1 MKNVF
6 LILLGFA
13 LSGCTNIQFNER
25 YENLKWPKVIIA
37 PFNGENSD
45 IAEVK
50 FEHHFATISKIE
62 VIPPS
67 LIMMLLKE
75 HNLTELYT
83 NDKTEALFIL
93 ADKVNAKGLLI
104 AQVDSKPMTR
114 SSYAEADIMAKL
126 IDVKTKTIVATSHH
140 ESTSIMS
147 NSESLIKD
155 VAQDSIDDFDLV
167 FERLHGVDFWTSFL
181 GNF

>member
-1 MKNVF
+1 MKTLLLTF
-6 LILLGFA
+6 LSFA
-13 LSGCTNIQFNER
+13 IIGCTNIQFNDR

-37 PFNGENSD
+37 PFNGEDAS

-50 FEHHFATISKIE
+50 FEHHFATSSQIE

-67 LIMMLLKE
+67 LIMMLLKD
-75 HNLTELYT
+75 
-83 NDKTEALFIL
+83 NDLIEAYENDQTKALFIL
-93 ADKVNAKGLLI
+93 AEKIDAKGILL
-104 AQVDSKPMTR
+104 AEVDSKPMTR

-126 IDVKTKTIVATSHH
+126 IDVKTKTLVATSHH
-140 ESTSIMS
+140 ETTSIIS

-155 VAQDSIDDFDLV
+155 VAEDSIDDFDLV